1 MHKKRF
7 LTFFILA
14 IISALL
20 VAACASA
27 AQPGEGEPHEE
38 GEEEHAHVDPPA
50 EYADLTNPFAEDHE
64 AAEAGASIFEVN
76 CSSCHGPEGLSI
88 FEVNCSSC
96 HGPEGL
102 GDGPAAEGLDPKPA
116 SLADPHMMEDLSD
129 GYLFW
134 RVSEGG
140 AFEPFN
146 SAMPPWKGVLSETER
161 WQVVTFLR
169 ELSEEEH

>member
-64 AAEAGASIFEVN
+64 AAEAGA
-76 CSSCHGPEGLSI
+76 SI